1 MASGKAL
8 NVANLES
15 LGAARLAELL
25 VEIRAG
31 DAAAKRRLRLALAG
45 SAGSGKAAREVA
57 KRLASIAK
65 AKSFIDWQKVKPLAA
80 DLEAQRRA
88 ILDLVAPTDPGEA
101 FDLLW
106 RLVGCAETVFARSDD
121 GSGRLS
127 AAFCKAARDL
137 GPLVQGAKLDP
148 IVLAARIFTALCD
161 DGYGTWDGVIPILA
175 PQLGAAGLN
184 RLRELIAAWKAEPI
198 AVPSKHERQVV
209 GWSSAGEIYADEI
222 ETGHRR
228 HTAKFVL
235 QQIADVLGDV
245 DSYIAQID
253 ADARNAPVIA
263 AAIARRLLAAGRP
276 QEAWDALE
284 AARQSKRDRIPVEW
298 EQARIDTL
306 EALGRP
312 ADAQAFRWER
322 FLATLNATHLRAHLR
337 ALPDFEDFEA
347 EQRALAHALTYS
359 DVHQA
364 FGFFIAWPDLER
376 ASQLVLAR
384 AHELNGD
391 HYELLTPAGDALEA
405 KHPLAST
412 LVRRAMI
419 DFTLGGA
426 RPSRYKHAARHLAE
440 CRSMARCI
448 DDFGGVPDHA
458 AYGRALRAT
467 QRRKS
472 GFWQEASLFS

>member
-1 MASGKAL
+1 M
-8 NVANLES
+8 
-15 LGAARLAELL
+15 
-25 VEIRAG
+25 
-31 DAAAKRRLRLALAG
+31 
-45 SAGSGKAAREVA
+45 
-57 KRLASIAK
+57 
-65 AKSFIDWQKVKPLAA
+65 
-80 DLEAQRRA
+80 
-88 ILDLVAPTDPGEA
+88 
-101 FDLLW
+101 
-106 RLVGCAETVFARSDD
+106 
-121 GSGRLS
+121 
-127 AAFCKAARDL
+127 
-137 GPLVQGAKLDP
+137 
-148 IVLAARIFTALCD
+148 
-161 DGYGTWDGVIPILA
+161 
-175 PQLGAAGLN
+175 
-184 RLRELIAAWKAEPI
+184 
-198 AVPSKHERQVV
+198 V

-235 QQIADVLGDV
+235 QQIADALGNV

-284 AARQSKRDRIPVEW
+284 AARQSKRDQIPVEW

-347 EQRALAHALTYS
+347 EQRALAHVLTSS

-364 FGFFIAWPDLER
+364 LGFLIAWPDLVR
-376 ASQLVLAR
+376 ANQLVLSR

-391 HYELLTPAGDALEA
+391 HYDLLMPAGDALEA

-419 DFTLGGA
+419 DFALGGA

-440 CRSMARCI
+440 CRSMARRI

-458 AYGRALRAT
+458 AYERALRAT

-472 GFWQEASLFS
+472 AFWQEASLFS